1 MVHPKFRK
9 RQGFTLIELLV
20 VMAIMAT
27 LAAMLVPAVQ
37 KAREAAKRMECSSD
51 LRQLGI
57 AFHTYHDTMNSFPTE
72 NQQNQGVAGGGQQ
85 QPQSIFAAILDFVEM
100 STAQGNQQASVKLY
114 LCPSRRT
121 PQNAAGQRD
130 FSFYDQGGKSIFN
143 SQGGATLTAIT
154 NANGTSNTA
163 MLSHAWMS
171 PQNYNTDQS
180 MFWNQTPSSVSQ
192 GSAYQDKSQ
201 SGSVGMLG
209 SPHPLAMPVLFGD
222 GHVSPLP
229 YPWLTQ
235 NSNCWDWSN
244 TQPLTW
250 PN

>member
-1 MVHPKFRK
+1 MVHPKFRR

-72 NQQNQGVAGGGQQ
+72 NQQNAGVAGGGGQQ
-85 QPQSIFAAILDFVEM
+85 QSIFQAILDFVEQ
-100 STAQGNQQASVKLY
+100 SSAAQGGGQTSVKLF

-121 PQNAAGQRD
+121 PQNALGQRD
-130 FSFYDQGGKSIFN
+130 FSYYDQGGKSIFN

-163 MLSHAWMS
+163 MLSHAWMA
-171 PQNYNTDQS
+171 PANYNTDTS
-180 MFWNQTPSSVSQ
+180 MPWNQPPSSVSQ

-201 SGSVGMLG
+201 QGSQGMLG

-235 NSNCWDWSN
+235 NSNVWDWSN
-244 TQPLTW
+244 QQPLTF